1 MVSRTVQSTGD
12 REWDVQEKC
21 DNQSGNIAVFKE
33 VGDPSHREGLP
44 DTASKNRDTT
54 DMKSEAC
61 DGLHPVCPT
70 PPLATT
76 TLSSV
81 SVCCFFRAHMS
92 VRSYGVCLSLSDSLH
107 LA

>member
-61 DGLHPVCPT
+61 DSLHPVCPT
-70 PPLATT
+70 PASGHHHLV
-76 TLSSV
+76 LCICV
-81 SVCCFFRAHMS
+81 LFFRAHMS
-92 VRSYGVCLSLSDSLH
+92 VRSYGVCLSLSNLCH
-107 LA
+107 

>member
-44 DTASKNRDTT
+44 DTASKNR
-54 DMKSEAC
+54 EI
-61 DGLHPVCPT
+61 G
-70 PPLATT
+70 
-76 TLSSV
+76 
-81 SVCCFFRAHMS
+81 RAH
-92 VRSYGVCLSLSDSLH
+92 V
-107 LA
+107 